1 MPDQHAPFA
10 VVVDDEP
17 LIRLDACDILDRAGF
32 RCLDAASA
40 EEAIDILELH
50 GGQVALL
57 FSDVDLGS
65 GMNGFALATIVSERW
80 PDVCILVA
88 SGASAPADGQLPE
101 GAVFI
106 RKPFSAEVVH
116 DRVAEILPDGKK
128 PAPLRRE
135 QSEARPAR

>member
-32 RCLDAASA
+32 RCLDAPNA
-40 EEAIDILELH
+40 EEAIDILERH
-50 GGQVALL
+50 DGQVALL

-65 GMNGFALATIVSERW
+65 GMNGFALATIASQRW
-80 PDVCILVA
+80 PDIGILVA
-88 SGASAPADGQLPE
+88 SGASVPADGQLPE

-116 DRVAEILPDGKK
+116 DRVGEILPDGKK
-128 PAPLRRE
+128 PAPLRLE
-135 QSEARPAR
+135 QSDARPAR